1 MNAGEI
7 VRKEAT
13 TKWVVR
19 WDKPLSESAWNA
31 RSLTR
36 EDDNEAADEGP
47 DNSTTSNDE
56 SSDSDEAPDVVE
68 HVAPDDD
75 LVAGP
80 VAAAAAVENLLVVD
94 GIVWT
99 PSDIILLTILM
110 AMFLSSSGI
119 YRILIIMELETD
131 KTYAHVMGLSAE
143 VLHLYLNQ
151 ANLTTSGNKKAL
163 VERMLDNAI
172 IRSNAPSKGESGK
185 NPAGQDG
192 TQNEDEPAGQAL
204 QSIIDLDSPA

>member
-1 MNAGEI
+1 MGGQLWAY
-7 VRKEAT
+7 
-13 TKWVVR
+13 
-19 WDKPLSESAWNA
+19 P
-31 RSLTR
+31 
-36 EDDNEAADEGP
+36 EGP
-47 DNSTTSNDE
+47 PLNTYGYPNPGASTLKWRHT
-56 SSDSDEAPDVVE
+56 AK
-68 HVAPDDD
+68 A
-75 LVAGP
+75 AGLYGTM
-80 VAAAAAVENLLVVD
+80 AR
-94 GIVWT
+94 T
-99 PSDIILLTILM
+99 PFAQQWFHCRQYLYQTEI
-110 AMFLSSSGI
+110 LSSSGI

-204 QSIIDLDSPA
+204 QSIMDLDSPA